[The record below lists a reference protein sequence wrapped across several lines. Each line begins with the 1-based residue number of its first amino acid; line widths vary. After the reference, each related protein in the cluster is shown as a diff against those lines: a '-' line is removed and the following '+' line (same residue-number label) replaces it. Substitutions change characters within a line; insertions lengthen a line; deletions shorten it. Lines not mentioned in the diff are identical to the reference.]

1 MGGKCDY
8 NNSVEKFE
16 QDSQSGP
23 APDRRI
29 NTMANC
35 AIVGINWGDEGKGRM
50 VDYLTD
56 HYDVVVRYQGGGNAG
71 HTVVNEK
78 GKFALH
84 LLPSGIFRDGVVNI
98 LGNGVALDIR
108 KLVDELPKGPLW
120 SRFSGKTSMSR
131 SFWPFRN
138 SGLFSPREPFAL
150 PPRRGSVFRCTGC
163 FGHCKSRRARCAAS
177 PPPGA
182 PGQSPRRPG
191 RPARNPVCST
201 GGHPPC
207 RCCPGPGRSSDCS
220 IPRAPG
226 PGAWIVWQ
234 WLRTALH

>member
-1 MGGKCDY
+1 MTACLTGYTLADLARLERS
-8 NNSVEKFE
+8 SVTCAHFF
-16 QDSQSGP
+16 QRAP
-23 APDRRI
+23 AMNPDRALI
-29 NTMANC
+29 
-35 AIVGINWGDEGKGRM
+35 
-50 VDYLTD
+50 TD
-56 HYDVVVRYQGGGNAG
+56 KVCGVR
-71 HTVVNEK
+71 VWD
-78 GKFALH
+78 
-84 LLPSGIFRDGVVNI
+84 LLIR
-98 LGNGVALDIR
+98 DIR
-108 KLVDELPKGPLW
+108 YLGKLVDELPKGPLW